1 MINPL
6 RVVIDSREQMPWNF
20 GEESAVTRRGKIDA
34 GDYALEGDPFF
45 AIERKSLDDFLGTIA
60 SGWERFQRELTRMD
74 GHVAKVIVVE
84 GTLKDVFE
92 GKHNHP
98 NLTLG
103 FVLKRIARLTL
114 SRVSV
119 IMAGDRA
126 MAAAVGYSILKCRS
140 MDLENLYG
148 TDQSD
153 SGADCAGA
161 GVDVPQAGLE
171 VDDSSSCPS
180 GLQAKMHRQGDSGV
194 RAEARRPVGA

>member
-6 RVVIDSREQMPWNF
+6 RVLIDSREQMPWHF
-20 GEESAVTRRGKIDA
+20 GEEAAVTRRGKIDA
-34 GDYALEGDPFF
+34 GDYAIEGDPFF
-45 AIERKSLDDFLGTIA
+45 AVERKSLDDFLGTIA
-60 SGWERFQRELTRMD
+60 GGWDRFQRELTRMD
-74 GHVAKVIVVE
+74 GHAAKVIVVE
-84 GTLKDVFE
+84 GTLKDIYD
-92 GKHNHP
+92 GSHNHP

-114 SRVSV
+114 LRVSV

-126 MAAAVGYSILKCRS
+126 MAAAVGYAILKCRS

-148 TDQSD
+148 TDQGS

-161 GVDVPQAGLE
+161 GVDVPEAGHE
-171 VDDSSSCPS
+171 VDNPECPA

-194 RAEARRPVGA
+194 RAEAR